1 MSQEKEENGMPR
13 GGEKPGAAAEKQEA
27 KTPEKQPKETA
38 PQQGKAQ
45 EPKAED
51 APESLRKELGDT
63 QKKLKATEE
72 QLASQKNLLLR
83 TAAEYD
89 NYRKRT
95 QREKE
100 TVYADATAEAVRE
113 FLSVQD
119 NLERALKQKDCA
131 ADDLR
136 KGIEMV
142 CRQMGDALKKLGVT
156 EMGSEG
162 ETFDPALHNAVSH
175 VEDKDTGEN
184 TITKVFQKGYQI
196 GGKVIRHAMVQV
208 AN

>member
-1 MSQEKEENGMPR
+1 LSQEKEENGMPR

-45 EPKAED
+45 EPKVED

-136 KGIEMV
+136 KGIKMV